1 MHDVPARHLCSG
13 GIKRFRHSTRH
24 VDHSRRGGATSTGKA
39 SGDCP
44 GWQHCCGKVDM
55 QAVQQYSSLHVVMTA
70 GNEIVVLHDDVI
82 AAARSA

>member
-1 MHDVPARHLCSG
+1 
-13 GIKRFRHSTRH
+13 
-24 VDHSRRGGATSTGKA
+24 
-39 SGDCP
+39 
-44 GWQHCCGKVDM
+44 M